1 MTREPSLYRTVA
13 AAAGFLAA
21 LIALIV
27 LVLATRDAGAPGGPT
42 SSLEPACLDFA
53 TQKEAQ
59 RFYEAEGGPER
70 DDHGLDSDGD
80 GFACDAMA
88 SARAAETV
96 TLDDFV
102 LTQVTATATPTST
115 ATPSPSPTARPTTTP
130 GATSRPSPRA
140 GVLPKSG
147 AQSAQMAIAGM
158 SLVTTGMFGVTMY
171 NARNYVLARRRR
183 REEEAYDFIGW

>member
-1 MTREPSLYRTVA
+1 MTREPSLYRTIA
-13 AAAGFLAA
+13 AAAGFLVA
-21 LIALIV
+21 LVALIV
-27 LVLATRDAGAPGGPT
+27 LVLATRDAGAPGDPT
-42 SSLEPACLDFA
+42 SSPEPACLDFA

-88 SARAAETV
+88 SARSAEPV

-130 GATSRPSPRA
+130 GPTVRPTPTS

-158 SLVTTGMFGVTMY
+158 SLLTTGMFGVAVFNTRGY
-171 NARNYVLARRRR
+171 LAARRRR
-183 REEEAYDFIGW
+183 REEEKYDLIGW